1 MRNEMEYTV
10 LLERNEDRGW
20 TVTCPVLP
28 GCISEGDTK
37 AEAITNIRDAILL
50 YLRAVRK
57 ELTLLKRRH
66 HAQVTHVAV

>member
-1 MRNEMEYTV
+1 MDYAVV
-10 LLERNEDRGW
+10 LEQNSDGRW

-37 AEAITNIRDAILL
+37 AEAIANIRDAAHL

-57 ELTLLKRRH
+57 ELDFLRKRH
-66 HAQVTHVAV
+66 HAQIARIAV